1 MNHSYKI
8 LLIFTILLQSC
19 WGDKGAPNYEY
30 MPNMYESLS
39 YEAYSENQIFED
51 ELSARLP
58 VEGTIP
64 RGYSLYDYEDTNEGY
79 DLAKKELTNPYEF
92 SDADMLKA
100 KELYTVNCGICH
112 GAKGAGQGILVKR
125 EKILGIPSYADQG
138 RAITSGSTYHVIYY
152 GKNTMGS
159 YANQLNEKERW
170 MVTCLLYTSPSP
182 RDGLLS
188 RMPSSA

>member
-1 MNHSYKI
+1 MMNHSYKI

-100 KELYTVNCGICH
+100 KELSLIH
-112 GAKGAGQGILVKR
+112 I
-125 EKILGIPSYADQG
+125 
-138 RAITSGSTYHVIYY
+138 
-152 GKNTMGS
+152 
-159 YANQLNEKERW
+159 
-170 MVTCLLYTSPSP
+170 
-182 RDGLLS
+182 
-188 RMPSSA
+188 

>member
-1 MNHSYKI
+1 MINYSCKI
-8 LLIFTILLQSC
+8 LLIFTIVLQSC

-64 RGYSLYDYEDTNEGY
+64 RGYSLYEYEDTNEGY
-79 DLAKKELTNPYEF
+79 DLAKKELSNPF
-92 SDADMLKA
+92 SFAQKDILEA
-100 KELYTVNCGICH
+100 KELYTVHCGICH

-125 EKILGIPSYADQG
+125 EKILGVPSYADPG

-152 GKNTMGS
+152 GRNSMGS

-170 MVTCLLYTSPSP
+170 MVTSYVMKLKS
-182 RDGLLS
+182 DLS
-188 RMPSSA
+188 K

>member
-1 MNHSYKI
+1 MMNHSYKI

-19 WGDKGAPNYEY
+19 RGDKGAPNYEY

-39 YEAYSENQIFED
+39 YEAYSENQLFED

-100 KELYTVNCGICH
+100 KELYTVYCGVCH
-112 GAKGAGQGILVKR
+112 GSKGDGQGILMKR
-125 EKILGIPSYADQG
+125 EKFLGIPSYAD
-138 RAITSGSTYHVIYY
+138 RDISEGSIYHVLMY
-152 GKNTMGS
+152 GINLMGS
-159 YANQLNEKERW
+159 HAGQVNEEERW
-170 MVTCLLYTSPSP
+170 QIAQYVMELREEQKSN
-182 RDGLLS
+182 
-188 RMPSSA
+188 